1 VNSRAWKSLILV
13 SFSSLL
19 LTPAFADIK
28 KGDKLQALA
37 NLHPDQSKH
46 LLYTLNYQLQE
57 GMIPV
62 CSEVTVTEVRSRSV
76 SFKYQGTE
84 YELTYDNFTKNAG
97 VSFQKAAQT
106 YLGPAC
112 DKAKMEKLGKAD
124 QEGIKMGRAH
134 VGMTREGVFFAMGR
148 PPYHATPNLEVTEW
162 HYWKNR
168 FASEMVEFDDHGIVT
183 SIQ

>member
-1 VNSRAWKSLILV
+1 VNSRAWKTLVLV
-13 SFSSLL
+13 SLSACL

-37 NLHPDQSKH
+37 NLHPDMSKH

-62 CSEVTVTEVRSRSV
+62 CSEVTITEVHARSL
-76 SFKYQGTE
+76 SFVYQGQDYKLE
-84 YELTYDNFTKNAG
+84 YDNFTKNAG
-97 VSFQKAAQT
+97 VSFQKVAET

-124 QEGIKMGRAH
+124 QEGIKLGRAH
-134 VGMTREGVFFAMGR
+134 AGMTREGVLFAMGR
-148 PPYHATPNLEVTEW
+148 PPFHATPGLEVSEW

-168 FASEMVEFDDHGIVT
+168 FASEMVEFDEHGIVT
-183 SIQ
+183 GIQ